1 MKINIFLLLVMS
13 MVFSSFSGAKV
24 KPLLIDLSGEWRFS
38 LDPGNNGISELW
50 ATKTLN
56 DFVKLPGTTD
66 ENKKGNLNSDNKETT
81 HLSREY
87 SWFGK
92 AWYQRKVVIDK
103 TWSGK
108 NIQLV
113 MERTKP
119 TQVWVDGV
127 SAGTNTDI
135 TTAQVYDLSQLM
147 TAGQHTLTIMVD
159 NGKSVPDE
167 IIGSSHAYV
176 EHTQT
181 NWNGIIGK
189 LLLNAVDVCHIA
201 DVQTYPDV
209 TSHSVNVKLKIVNN
223 SSDSKRS
230 EISLNAE
237 VWNATTTRK
246 PVSKSF
252 KVSLKPGDN
261 ALEFVL
267 DLGPGAPLWDEFHP
281 DMYRL
286 SVVLNSDNH
295 LIDEA
300 ATNFGLRKFSTSGS
314 RFVINGHPTFLRG
327 KHDACVFP
335 LIAHAAMDTGSWIRY
350 FKICKSWGIN
360 HVRFHSWCPPEAA
373 FEAADQVGIYLQ
385 PELPYWGNEDARK
398 SVLIEFLRK
407 EGLNIQKTYSN
418 HPSFVMF
425 ALGNELSGD
434 INVMKDFISS
444 FRAVEN
450 RHLFAYGSNNYLGF
464 KGPVEGEDYLT
475 TCRIGAETP
484 NSFDTHV
491 RASFSFADA
500 WQGGYINGSYPN
512 TVMDYSGAIKK
523 SAVPVISHETGQ
535 FQTYPDYNE
544 LKKYT
549 GVLKPRNLDIFKKR
563 LEDAGMGGQSNDFFK
578 ASGALSAICYKA
590 DIEMC
595 LRTKGLGGFQL
606 LDLQDFPGQGT
617 ALVGML
623 DAFMDNKGIIQPDQ
637 FREFCNDVVPLLIIE
652 KFCWTNNEVLK
663 AKVKVAN
670 YSAKSFDNQTIR
682 WELRDGAKILK
693 EGTICKTIDQG
704 ELGEIGEISVNL
716 SRIRKTVQAEMIL
729 TIEGTSYRNRYPVWV
744 YPEQREITIPAGI
757 LVTSVL
763 DDTAIAKLKQGG
775 KVLLFP
781 DHKMIEPRSFGG
793 LFTPDYWN
801 YRMFKG
807 ISENIKKPVSPG
819 TLGILTNPKHP
830 IFEQFPTDFHSDW
843 QWWPIVKNS
852 RPFVLDGLD
861 ANYLP
866 IVQVIDNIERNHKL
880 GLIFELNAGG
890 GKLLICTANLP
901 AIQKYPEA
909 KQLYISI
916 LSYINSDNFK
926 PVTVMKTDDL
936 FKLFS
941 KTVAEGEL
949 KNINNISY

>member
-1 MKINIFLLLVMS
+1 
-13 MVFSSFSGAKV
+13 MV
-24 KPLLIDLSGEWRFS
+24 IDLSGEWRFS
-38 LDPGNNGISELW
+38 LDPGNKGISELW

-56 DFVKLPGTTD
+56 DFVRLPGTTD
-66 ENKKGNLNSDNKETT
+66 ENKKGNLNSDKKETT

-92 AWYQRKVVIDK
+92 AWYQRKVLIDK
-103 TWSGK
+103 TWGGK

-135 TTAQVYDLSQLM
+135 TTSQVYDLSQLM
-147 TAGQHTLTIMVD
+147 TVGQHTLTIMVD

-167 IIGSSHAYV
+167 VISSSHAYV

-189 LLLNAVDVCHIA
+189 LLLKAVDLCHIA
-201 DVQTYPDV
+201 DVQSYPDIA
-209 TSHSVNVKLKIVNN
+209 SHSVNVKLKIVNK
-223 SSDSKRS
+223 SSDTKRS

-237 VWNATTTRK
+237 VWNTTITRK

-261 ALEFVL
+261 MLEFVL

-286 SVVLNSDNH
+286 NVVLNSDNH
-295 LIDEA
+295 AIDEA
-300 ATNFGLRKFSTSGS
+300 STNFGLRKFSTSGS
-314 RFVINGHPTFLRG
+314 QFVINGHPTFLRG

-350 FKICKSWGIN
+350 FNICKSWGIN

-373 FEAADQVGIYLQ
+373 FEAADLVGIYLQ

-398 SVLIEFLRK
+398 TVLIEFLRK

-425 ALGNELSGD
+425 A
-434 INVMKDFISS
+434 
-444 FRAVEN
+444 
-450 RHLFAYGSNNYLGF
+450 YGSNNYLGF
-464 KGPVEGEDYLT
+464 KGPVDGEDYLT
-475 TCRIGAETP
+475 TCRIGAEKP
-484 NSFDTHV
+484 NTFDTHV
-491 RASFSFADA
+491 RASFFFADA

-549 GVLKPRNLDIFKKR
+549 GVLKPRNLEIFKKR

-595 LRTKGLGGFQL
+595 LRTKGFGGFQL

-670 YSAKSFDNQTIR
+670 YSAKSFYNQTIR
-682 WELRDGAKILK
+682 WD
-693 EGTICKTIDQG
+693 
-704 ELGEIGEISVNL
+704 V
-716 SRIRKTVQAEMIL
+716 
-729 TIEGTSYRNRYPVWV
+729 
-744 YPEQREITIPAGI
+744 
-757 LVTSVL
+757 
-763 DDTAIAKLKQGG
+763 
-775 KVLLFP
+775 
-781 DHKMIEPRSFGG
+781 
-793 LFTPDYWN
+793 
-801 YRMFKG
+801 
-807 ISENIKKPVSPG
+807 
-819 TLGILTNPKHP
+819 
-830 IFEQFPTDFHSDW
+830 
-843 QWWPIVKNS
+843 
-852 RPFVLDGLD
+852 
-861 ANYLP
+861 
-866 IVQVIDNIERNHKL
+866 
-880 GLIFELNAGG
+880 
-890 GKLLICTANLP
+890 
-901 AIQKYPEA
+901 
-909 KQLYISI
+909 
-916 LSYINSDNFK
+916 
-926 PVTVMKTDDL
+926 
-936 FKLFS
+936 
-941 KTVAEGEL
+941 
-949 KNINNISY
+949 

>member
-1 MKINIFLLLVMS
+1 MS
-13 MVFSSFSGAKV
+13 MMFSSFSDAKV

-38 LDPGNNGISELW
+38 LDPGNKGISELW

-92 AWYQRKVVIDK
+92 AWYQRKVLIDK

-135 TTAQVYDLSQLM
+135 TTAQVYDLSQFM
-147 TAGQHTLTIMVD
+147 TVGQHTLTIMVD

-167 IIGSSHAYV
+167 VIGSSHAYV

-189 LLLNAVDVCHIA
+189 LLLKAADLCHIA
-201 DVQTYPDV
+201 DVQTYPDIA
-209 TSHSVNVKLKIVNN
+209 SHSVNVKLKIVNK

-230 EISLNAE
+230 EIKLNAE
-237 VWNATTTRK
+237 VWNTTTTRK

-295 LIDEA
+295 AIDET

-335 LIAHAAMDTGSWIRY
+335 LIAHAAMDTGSWLRY
-350 FKICKSWGIN
+350 FNICKSWGIN

-373 FEAADQVGIYLQ
+373 FEAADLVGIYLQ

-398 SVLIEFLRK
+398 TVLIEFLRK

-434 INVMKDFISS
+434 LDVMKNFISS

-464 KGPVEGEDYLT
+464 KGPVDGEDYLT

-484 NSFDTHV
+484 NTFDTHV

-500 WQGGYINGSYPN
+500 YEGGYINGSYPN

-549 GVLKPRNLDIFKKR
+549 GVLKPRNLGIFKKR

-595 LRTKGLGGFQL
+595 LRTKGFGGFQL

-623 DAFMDNKGIIQPDQ
+623 DAFLDNKGIIQPDQ

-682 WELRDGAKILK
+682 WELRDGGKILTD
-693 EGTICKTIDQG
+693 GTINKTINQG

-716 SRIRKTVQAEMIL
+716 SGISKAVQAEMIL
-729 TIEGTSYRNRYPVWV
+729 TIEGTNYRNRYPVWV

-757 LVTSVL
+757 QVTSVL

-807 ISENIKKPVSPG
+807 ISESIKKPVSPG
-819 TLGILTNPKHP
+819 TLGILTNPQHP

-861 ANYLP
+861 PNYLP

-890 GKLLICTANLP
+890 GKLLICMANLP

-916 LSYINSDNFK
+916 LNYMNSDNFK
-926 PVTVMKTDDL
+926 PVTVMKTGDL

-941 KTVAEGEL
+941 QKVTEGEL